1 MQELSTPQ
9 VRPYVPTPTSVD
21 RPFWTGGADSVLR
34 LPFCESCVRWF
45 FPPAATCPDCN
56 EPAGIRDTSGAGVV
70 YTFTVNVQ
78 RFHPEVAVP
87 YVIALVELDDQA
99 GLRIPAGI
107 VGCPPESVEIGMPV
121 TVAFEEVAGT
131 HEDKD
136 RVYVPVFA
144 PSTPGGH
151 QPTDGS
157 RVGIGSPLSTG
168 PVPWVMGG
176 QVRS

>member
-1 MQELSTPQ
+1 MP
-9 VRPYVPTPTSVD
+9 
-21 RPFWTGGADSVLR
+21 GALAG
-34 LPFCESCVRWF
+34 
-45 FPPAATCPDCN
+45 AA
-56 EPAGIRDTSGAGVV
+56 AGVP
-70 YTFTVNVQ
+70 Q
-78 RFHPEVAVP
+78 RRDQPDVGERADRAPLH
-87 YVIALVELDDQA
+87 LVELDDQA

-151 QPTDGS
+151 
-157 RVGIGSPLSTG
+157 
-168 PVPWVMGG
+168 
-176 QVRS
+176 